1 MWLFALYLPSFRVK
15 MMPLVLVLFGRLY
28 LFVKPDIRILIYGRW
43 HSLLLSCI
51 VWSPIIAPHIYCPS
65 SGSPHLASLRRVCQF
80 KGIFDTSIVA
90 QGVIIIIIVI
100 IIVWISLS
108 KLGLV
113 MMPPRFLSPFHSSLE
128 VSSLLYLSYI
138 CNVFVLCCIV
148 FVMFFKCICNV
159 FVCFSL
165 FSGSQFSTVLY
176 RWSILYCPLII
187 FVMCICTCYIFVM
200 LLICVF
206 GGIFNAFAPF
216 PLFSQSHK

>member
-1 MWLFALYLPSFRVK
+1 
-15 MMPLVLVLFGRLY
+15 MPLVLVLFGRFTTVPICQTRYKNTNIWTVTQSTAVLY
-28 LFVKPDIRILIYGRW
+28 CLVTNNRSAY
-43 HSLLLSCI
+43 I
-51 VWSPIIAPHIYCPS
+51 VLHLAVA
-65 SGSPHLASLRRVCQF
+65 HLASLRRVCQF
-80 KGIFDTSIVA
+80 QGIFDTSIVA
-90 QGVIIIIIVI
+90 QGVIIVIIVI
-100 IIVWISLS
+100 VIVWISLS

-176 RWSILYCPLII
+176 
-187 FVMCICTCYIFVM
+187 
-200 LLICVF
+200 
-206 GGIFNAFAPF
+206 
-216 PLFSQSHK
+216 

>member
-1 MWLFALYLPSFRVK
+1 MDGDTAVSTAVLYC
-15 MMPLVLVLFGRLY
+15 LVTNNRSAYIVLHLA
-28 LFVKPDIRILIYGRW
+28 V
-43 HSLLLSCI
+43 
-51 VWSPIIAPHIYCPS
+51 A
-65 SGSPHLASLRRVCQF
+65 HLASLRRVCQF
-80 KGIFDTSIVA
+80 QGIFDTSIVA
-90 QGVIIIIIVI
+90 QGVIIVIIVI

-113 MMPPRFLSPFHSSLE
+113 MMPPRFLLPFHSSCE

-176 RWSILYCPLII
+176 R
-187 FVMCICTCYIFVM
+187 
-200 LLICVF
+200 
-206 GGIFNAFAPF
+206 
-216 PLFSQSHK
+216 